1 MMNDLILA
9 IGRNNIILRLSQDS
23 GVKLSELAELLGLSV
38 TPAASTVCAD
48 VLADTGNDSV
58 CSDES
63 PIFTTGPLAVFFN
76 RKEQNFRLNF
86 LYPLPELKLVHKIY
100 IYQVMITFGVLSAML
115 RGIKL
120 IPVHGALLDNG
131 SEALLLCGESGVGK
145 STTARRWRESGG
157 QCYADDLILID
168 YSGEEFF
175 AHPLP
180 TWSICKESLE
190 GQFYPFNRKLPLK
203 SVLGL
208 SRGEV
213 REYIA
218 PISEDDF
225 LAQLYRSAFFHI
237 LAIGGC
243 LPEKE
248 QKQLGNTVWSG
259 VENLAAKFPPC
270 GLFAHLKGDLKS
282 TLGGY
287 L

>member
-1 MMNDLILA
+1 MNDLILA

-38 TPAASTVCAD
+38 TPTASTVCAD

-131 SEALLLCGESGVGK
+131 SEALLLCGESGVGNQNH
-145 STTARRWRESGG
+145 R
-157 QCYADDLILID
+157 
-168 YSGEEFF
+168 
-175 AHPLP
+175 
-180 TWSICKESLE
+180 
-190 GQFYPFNRKLPLK
+190 
-203 SVLGL
+203 L
-208 SRGEV
+208 SRW
-213 REYIA
+213 YA
-218 PISEDDF
+218 PRLQGDITGNPTRVLKKF
-225 LAQLYRSAFFHI
+225 ANCNFFT
-237 LAIGGC
+237 GRR
-243 LPEKE
+243 
-248 QKQLGNTVWSG
+248 
-259 VENLAAKFPPC
+259 
-270 GLFAHLKGDLKS
+270 
-282 TLGGY
+282 
-287 L
+287 